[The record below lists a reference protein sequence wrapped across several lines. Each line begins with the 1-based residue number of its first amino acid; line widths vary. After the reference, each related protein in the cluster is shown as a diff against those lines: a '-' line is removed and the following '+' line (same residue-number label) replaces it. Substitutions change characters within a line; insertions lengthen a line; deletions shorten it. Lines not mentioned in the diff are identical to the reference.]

1 MRKLLQT
8 RIEDLDLSVRSHNC
22 LRLAEIETLGD
33 LVSRKEEELLTY
45 KNFGKK
51 SLMELKE
58 QLEKFELKFGM
69 DITKY
74 QMKG

>member
-1 MRKLLQT
+1 MRRLLHT
-8 RIEDLDLSVRSHNC
+8 KIEDLDLSVRSHNC
-22 LRLAEIETLGD
+22 LRLAEIDTIGD
-33 LVSRKEEELLTY
+33 LVSRKEDELLNY

-51 SLMELKE
+51 SLTELKE

-74 QMKG
+74 QVK